1 MSIDSMYEL
10 AAVGE
15 LVEQKGLMTKQEI
28 LTPAQQ
34 LKQKADSI
42 NSTDP
47 SQQPFTVQENT
58 VIEQY
63 GLLAY
68 HAKELLGRTIQLLEC
83 GKKAMR
89 SMRILVWAVGLV
101 GSVVLPVHAIQPSA
115 QSPGYWE
122 YEGQR
127 VMLVGGS
134 DTDHL
139 FLGDGESMPN
149 GFTLNLTQH
158 LDAIK
163 AAGGNYVRNTMSQ
176 RELYPLVP
184 FYRRNDGKY
193 DLNQWNEEYWTRLA
207 NFLSATKARDII
219 VQIEIWDRFDYTTQS
234 GATQSHQT
242 SWNYSP
248 WNPNN
253 NVTYTASQSGFASAY
268 EEHPGLD
275 LQPFFHGVP
284 GHPCYEGGSCPTMR
298 NTQAQYDVV
307 RNYQKKFIDKMWSYV
322 KNYDHVLFT
331 MNNETSTHYSW
342 GKYWIDYLQKK
353 GSSAPASDM
362 FDLTSSKRLSAQNN
376 IAVQRPSDYDF
387 LDISQVTQTKFNG
400 GSEGHWKAIKEI
412 RNKLIVAKSLRPVNS
427 TKIYGSD
434 DINGSSYTRSVAQ
447 RWGDLSA
454 QNSFWVNI
462 IGGFASS
469 RFHRPGGGMGLNSKA
484 KSSIE
489 AFRKLEQFIRMWEV
503 EPDFDHSELSGRG
516 TYVQSSSVYGI
527 NFSASSFTY
536 GEAYLASQP
545 GKKYVLYFTHGGSV
559 DLRLANYSG
568 VNFTVQW
575 MNIETGNWDSSSSIT
590 GGSNVRI
597 TAPSSQGWVAAIVRT
612 TTQSVAPATPT
623 GLTASVT
630 GTEVVSG
637 IRAGCYATIC
647 DQRRVINYE
656 SSP

>member
-1 MSIDSMYEL
+1 MNEY
-10 AAVGE
+10 
-15 LVEQKGLMTKQEI
+15 
-28 LTPAQQ
+28 
-34 LKQKADSI
+34 
-42 NSTDP
+42 
-47 SQQPFTVQENT
+47 
-58 VIEQY
+58 IE
-63 GLLAY
+63 G
-68 HAKELLGRTIQLLEC
+68 T

-89 SMRILVWAVGLV
+89 SMWIWVWAVGLV
-101 GSVVLPVHAIQPSA
+101 GSVVLPAHAIQPSA

-139 FLGDGESMPN
+139 FLGDGESLPN

-176 RELYPLVP
+176 RELYPLVA
-184 FYRRNDGKY
+184 FYRRSDGKY
-193 DLNQWNEEYWTRLA
+193 DLNQWNDEYWTRFS
-207 NFLSATKARDII
+207 NFLSATKSRDII

-322 KNYDHVLFT
+322 KNYDHVLFA
-331 MNNETSTHYSW
+331 MNNETNTHFRW
-342 GKYWIDYLQKK
+342 GKYWIDYLQAK
-353 GSSAPASDM
+353 GSTMQATDM
-362 FDLTSSKRLSAQNN
+362 FNSAEEAVAASSQYPEVLNRPDDYTYFDVSQASNLRTSAG
-376 IAVQRPSDYDF
+376 A
-387 LDISQVTQTKFNG
+387 
-400 GSEGHWKAIKEI
+400 EGHWSLLDDLYLQM
-412 RNKLIVAKSLRPVNS
+412 RNHRSVRPINY
-427 TKIYGSD
+427 TKIYGNDVSPD
-434 DINGSSYTRSVAQ
+434 GSFDRSNAT
-447 RWGDLSA
+447 RWGTLGA
-454 QNSFWVNI
+454 QNTFWMNI
-462 IGGFASS
+462 VGGAAAS
-469 RFHRPGGGMGLNSKA
+469 RFHRPPWGLGFGSAAVASIKA
-484 KSSIE
+484 L
-489 AFRKLEQFIRMWEV
+489 RKLESLVPLWSV

-545 GKKYVLYFTHGGSV
+545 GEKYVLYFTHGGSV
-559 DLRLANYSG
+559 DLQLANYAG

-575 MNIETGNWDSSSSIT
+575 INIETGNWDSSSLIT

-597 TAPSSQGWVAAIVRT
+597 STPSSQGWVAAIVRT
-612 TTQSVAPATPT
+612 TAQNVAPVTPT
-623 GLTASVT
+623 GLTAAVA
-630 GTEVVSG
+630 GTEVVPG
-637 IRAGCYATIC
+637 IQTECYATIC
-647 DQRRVINYE
+647 DQKRVINYE